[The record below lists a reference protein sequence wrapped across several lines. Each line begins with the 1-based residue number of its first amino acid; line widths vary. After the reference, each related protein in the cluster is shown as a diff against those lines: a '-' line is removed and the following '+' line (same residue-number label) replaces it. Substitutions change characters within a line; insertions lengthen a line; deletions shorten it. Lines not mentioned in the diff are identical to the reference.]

1 MTLDPGTIFLECLAL
16 EYPCF
21 LILSKFW
28 EFKLE
33 FHDHLKDLK
42 DLNIVFE
49 NNENFLNFINNV
61 DIDNF
66 RKKINADNRL
76 IKFKEKYCYYNKNN
90 YQKEWNNFFKK
101 LN

>member
-49 NNENFLNFINNV
+49 NNEIF
-61 DIDNF
+61 
-66 RKKINADNRL
+66 
-76 IKFKEKYCYYNKNN
+76 
-90 YQKEWNNFFKK
+90 
-101 LN
+101 